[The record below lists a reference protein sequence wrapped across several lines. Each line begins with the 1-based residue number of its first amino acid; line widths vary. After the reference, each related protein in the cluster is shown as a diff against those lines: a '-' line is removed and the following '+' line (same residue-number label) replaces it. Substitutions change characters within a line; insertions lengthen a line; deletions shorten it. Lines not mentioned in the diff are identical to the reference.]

1 MNEVIFTDRAP
12 APIGPYSQ
20 AVRVGS
26 TVYCAGQVSL
36 NPASGQIVLGNVA
49 EQTRQALDNL
59 CAVLNASELSCENV
73 VKTTVFLIDMADYAV
88 MNEIYATY
96 FPRQPPAR
104 TAVQVTA
111 LPRGARIE
119 IDAIAV
125 VDRSPV

>member
-12 APIGPYSQ
+12 IPIGPYSQ
-20 AVRVGS
+20 AVRAGL
-26 TVYCAGQVSL
+26 TVYCAGQVPL
-36 NPASGQIVLGNVA
+36 DPASGQIVSGNVA
-49 EQTRQALDNL
+49 EQTRRALDNL
-59 CAVLNASELSCENV
+59 CAVLKASELSCENV
-73 VKTTVFLIDMADYAV
+73 VKTTVFLLDMADYAA

-125 VDRSPV
+125 VDRGPV